1 MGRLTLDTTLLIAGE
16 RGIVDPEDFTVGD
29 DVSVPAIAIAEYLQ
43 GTLQTTSPARA
54 RTSRGFLEMVLAI
67 LPVDGYT
74 AEVAEHH
81 AELLMHTKQVGRPR
95 GAHDLIIAATARAT
109 NRTILTLDHR
119 AAFDDLPGVA
129 VTTLPARS

>member
-1 MGRLTLDTTLLIAGE
+1 MERVILDTAILVATE
-16 RGIVDPEDFTVGD
+16 RGIFDPETMAPADPA
-29 DVSVPAIAIAEYLQ
+29 VPAIAIAEFRFGMLRM
-43 GTLQTTSPARA
+43 SSHARRVQSA
-54 RTSRGFLEMVLAI
+54 AFLEQLLDVLT
-67 LPVDGYT
+67 VEEYT
-74 AEVAEHH
+74 LHVAEHH

-129 VTTLPARS
+129 VTALPARP